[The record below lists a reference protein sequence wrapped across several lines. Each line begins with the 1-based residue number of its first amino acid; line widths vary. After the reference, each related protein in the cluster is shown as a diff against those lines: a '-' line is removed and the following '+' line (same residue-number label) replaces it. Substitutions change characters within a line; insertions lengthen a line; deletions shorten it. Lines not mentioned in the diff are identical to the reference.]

1 MKLRELIRNC
11 MSCLQIANS
20 EIKRLGEAGRH
31 VVKDARSDDIS
42 TRADITVS
50 KAIVK
55 YLGDKQVPAVVLT
68 EELGQMKSGEKQ
80 EYTVVIDDIDGTKN
94 YQQDRGRKMLPYC
107 TLIAAF
113 EGTQPKY
120 RDALFAAVME
130 HNSGTVW
137 HAVRGEGFYVNG
149 LRQHPDE
156 NRTTGLEKTK
166 TALIIDHYMGTPSIM
181 SGLYGTAWVK
191 DFGSSAL
198 HYALVADGT
207 FDGFVSDGQKQREL
221 AAAYLFAAEAD
232 KWISDCRLRPID
244 GREYECEGRMGVII
258 ADTQELARAI
268 NAKLKNV

>member
-1 MKLRELIRNC
+1 MKKEELIRNC
-11 MSCLQIANS
+11 MNCLQVAHS
-20 EIKRLGEAGRH
+20 EIERLGEEGRQA
-31 VVKDARSDDIS
+31 VKDARSADIS
-42 TRADITVS
+42 TKADIAVS

-55 YLGDKQVPAVVLT
+55 RLKDLRVPAVLLT
-68 EELGQMKSGEKQ
+68 EELGETKSGKSQ
-80 EYTVVIDDIDGTKN
+80 EYTIVVDDIDGTKN

-113 EGTQPKY
+113 EGTEPEY

-130 HNSGTVW
+130 HNSSTVW
-137 HAVRGEGFYVNG
+137 HAVKGKGFYVNG
-149 LRQHPDE
+149 LRKRPDSR
-156 NRTTGLEKTK
+156 RTTGLEKTK
-166 TALIIDHYMGTPSIM
+166 TAIIIDHYMGTPSRM
-181 SGLYGTAWVK
+181 SGLYATSWVK

-232 KWISDCRLRPID
+232 KWISDHHLKPID
-244 GREYECEGRMGVII
+244 GRKYECEGRMGVII
-258 ADTQELARAI
+258 ADTPELARAI